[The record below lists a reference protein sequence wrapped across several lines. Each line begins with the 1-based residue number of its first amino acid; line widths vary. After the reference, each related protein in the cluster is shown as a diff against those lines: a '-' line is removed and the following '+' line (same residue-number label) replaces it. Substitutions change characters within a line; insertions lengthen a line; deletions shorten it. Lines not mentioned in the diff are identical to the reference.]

1 MSALLT
7 EKPHSFGKRGM
18 ALLAALAATV
28 AMLFAMAA
36 GSVSSANAESFGE
49 NTTLGPNGQMHS
61 PIGQAGDL
69 WLLSSY
75 SPNRANCVALLGY
88 YGEQLDSWVCAG
100 AGTTAWYQVAE
111 SRPFGYYRAAV
122 KNNNMS
128 QSGTFTGHTYCCQP

>member
-36 GSVSSANAESFGE
+36 GPVSSANALSFGE

-61 PIGQAGDL
+61 PTGQAGDL
-69 WLLSSY
+69 FLLSSY
-75 SPNRANCVALLGY
+75 SPNRAHCVALLGF
-88 YGEQLDSWVCAG
+88 YGEQLDNWVCAG
-100 AGTTAWYQVAE
+100 SSSTSWYSVAE
-111 SRPFGYYRAAV
+111 WRPPGYYRAAV

-128 QSGTFTGHTYCCQP
+128 QSGTFTGYTYCCQP